1 MLKVILEGIKMF
13 KSGWSSKVSVIV
25 LAGVLVGCSLS
36 PNKPS
41 QLPPEQVYS
50 QRMAEAD
57 ALVASGNRE
66 AAVMAYEQLAN
77 DNPTKGEPW
86 AKVAQLNFSQGNYSQ
101 AIVAAEETLKRDPS
115 NRQAKS
121 VMAVGGLRLAV
132 RSLEELRNDSELA
145 GDAKSDAQKLAEML
159 RETLG
164 ESVLAPV
171 AEPKPQSKKRQVRRR
186 APAAAPAAPAA
197 RSSGTTSNPFG
208 ALQ

>member
-1 MLKVILEGIKMF
+1 MF
-13 KSGWSSKVSVIV
+13 ESGWLSKVTV
-25 LAGVLVGCSLS
+25 LVVAGVLVGCSLS
-36 PNKPS
+36 PKNPP
-41 QLPPEQVYS
+41 LPPEQVYS
-50 QRMAEAD
+50 QRLAEAD

-86 AKVAQLNFSQGNYSQ
+86 AKVAQLNFAQGNYSQ
-101 AIVAAEETLKRDPS
+101 AIVAAEETLKRDSS

-145 GDAKSDAQKLAEML
+145 GDAKSDAQKLAAML

-164 ESVLAPV
+164 EAVLAPV
-171 AEPKPQSKKRQVRRR
+171 VDPKAQSKKRSVRRR
-186 APAAAPAAPAA
+186 APAAVPSVPAA
-197 RSSGTTSNPFG
+197 RSGGAASNPFG